1 MVVHRLLEKLLRWQV
16 RNVSGRAALRVAA
29 ALTAACLMPGCA
41 TVALDQGGSLA
52 SYSELQPS
60 DGVVTKSKLHVRE
73 DEVLAA
79 RTVRII
85 PATIADKAKVE
96 GITDEERR
104 LVANVIDRSL
114 CAGLSE
120 RFTVVAANDDA
131 DLTVHSRIT
140 VMTPTNEAAAA
151 ASKGASVAKTVLL
164 PGVPVPIPRIPIG
177 LGSLSVEAEARA
189 RDGRQQGAMVWGRGA
204 NALSGSARISAA
216 GDAYELAS
224 AFGDDFSRMLVT
236 GKTPFGKLGKPP
248 SMDRIQSWAGGAPK
262 YAACEAFGREPG
274 IAGLVGGAIGVPPGW
289 NDKAPE
295 AGTATAQ
302 AQ

>member
-1 MVVHRLLEKLLRWQV
+1 MVVHRLLPKLLRRRM
-16 RNVSGRAALRVAA
+16 RNLSGRATLRSAA
-29 ALTAACLMPGCA
+29 ALTAASLMAGCA
-41 TVALDQGGSLA
+41 TVALDQGGSLT
-52 SYSELQPS
+52 SYGQLQPS
-60 DGVVTKSKLHVRE
+60 DGVLTKSKLYVRE
-73 DEVLAA
+73 DGVLAA

-85 PATIADKAKVE
+85 PATITEKAKVE
-96 GITDEERR
+96 GITDQERR
-104 LVANVIDRSL
+104 LVANAIDRSL

-120 RFTVVAANDDA
+120 RFTVVAASDDA
-131 DLTVHSRIT
+131 DITVHSLIT
-140 VMTPTNEAAAA
+140 QMTPTDEKAVA
-151 ASKGASVAKTVLL
+151 ASKGASIAKTVLL
-164 PGVPVPIPRIPIG
+164 PGVPVPVPRIPIG

-189 RDGRQQGAMVWGRGA
+189 RDGKQEAAMVWGRGA
-204 NALSGSARISAA
+204 NALSGSARVSPS

-236 GKTPFGKLGKPP
+236 GKTPFGGLAKPP

-274 IAGLVGGAIGVPPGW
+274 IAGLVGGAIGVPPDW
-289 NDKAPE
+289 NDKAPD